1 MLYIYFHDS
10 LILAIVRIAPP
21 LFQPRTPQ
29 PQHTIENHHLPK
41 HSIQLLEKWVGTH
54 TLPKNTDSK
63 LTSSPGRFEITHSGP
78 IPAGVNKEKA
88 VAVLHDHDGY
98 FRAAEHYK
106 EHKQLPS
113 DSGKDHKVPSE
124 IQARAAA
131 SAADVKVY
139 TVRNDV
145 PNPVFDSKVN
155 TEYEVVDLVDGIWY
169 RASSAM
175 GVVNE
180 GLWTVEEGS
189 GGLELRVSIQVECNA
204 MLKGLV
210 KGQVQSGAEQIHK
223 NLIAVMEQ

>member
-1 MLYIYFHDS
+1 M
-10 LILAIVRIAPP
+10 
-21 LFQPRTPQ
+21 
-29 PQHTIENHHLPK
+29 
-41 HSIQLLEKWVGTH
+41 GG
-54 TLPKNTDSK
+54 
-63 LTSSPGRFEITHSGP
+63 PGRFEITHSGP
-78 IPAGVNKEKA
+78 IPAGVNREKA

-106 EHKQLPS
+106 EHKELPN
-113 DSGKDHKVPSE
+113 DGATDHKVPSV
-124 IQARAAA
+124 IQSR
-131 SAADVKVY
+131 SAGSGADVKVY

-155 TEYEVVDLVDGIWY
+155 TEYEVVDLVDGLWY

-180 GLWTVEEGS
+180 GLWTVDEGPD
-189 GGLELRVSIQVECNA
+189 GLQLKVSIQIDCNM

-223 NLIAVMEQ
+223 NLLASMEK

>member
-1 MLYIYFHDS
+1 MCILPS
-10 LILAIVRIAPP
+10 LWSLSVLHHHSSSPIHRNHRGHINQKTINSPSIHSSYKMGMYPYSNTVDRITADK
-21 LFQPRTPQ
+21 Q
-29 PQHTIENHHLPK
+29 
-41 HSIQLLEKWVGTH
+41 
-54 TLPKNTDSK
+54 
-63 LTSSPGRFEITHSGP
+63 PGRFEITHSGP

-113 DSGKDHKVPSE
+113 DSSKNHKVPSE
-124 IQARAAA
+124 IQARTVA
-131 SAADVKVY
+131 SAAADVKVY

-155 TEYEVVDLVDGIWY
+155 TEYEVVDLADGIWY

-175 GVVNE
+175 GVVYE

-189 GGLELRVSIQVECNA
+189 GGWSCA
-204 MLKGLV
+204 
-210 KGQVQSGAEQIHK
+210 
-223 NLIAVMEQ
+223 

>member
-1 MLYIYFHDS
+1 
-10 LILAIVRIAPP
+10 
-21 LFQPRTPQ
+21 
-29 PQHTIENHHLPK
+29 
-41 HSIQLLEKWVGTH
+41 
-54 TLPKNTDSK
+54 
-63 LTSSPGRFEITHSGP
+63 EITHSGP
-78 IPAGVNKEKA
+78 VPAGVNKEKA

-106 EHKQLPS
+106 EHKELPN
-113 DSGKDHKVPSE
+113 DSGTDHKVPSA
-124 IQARAAA
+124 IQSRSAG

-145 PNPVFDSKVN
+145 PNPVFDSKIN
-155 TEYEVVDLVDGIWY
+155 TQYEIVDLADGLWY

-180 GLWTVEEGS
+180 GLWTVEKGPD
-189 GGLELRVSIQVECNA
+189 GLDLKVSIQVECNA

-223 NLIAVMEQ
+223 NLLSVMA

>member
-1 MLYIYFHDS
+1 MD
-10 LILAIVRIAPP
+10 
-21 LFQPRTPQ
+21 
-29 PQHTIENHHLPK
+29 
-41 HSIQLLEKWVGTH
+41 
-54 TLPKNTDSK
+54 
-63 LTSSPGRFEITHSGP
+63 
-78 IPAGVNKEKA
+78 KEKA

-106 EHKQLPS
+106 EHKELPN
-113 DSGKDHKVPSE
+113 DSGADHKVPSA
-124 IQARAAA
+124 IQAR
-131 SAADVKVY
+131 SAGSGADVKVY
-139 TVRNDV
+139 AVRNDV

-155 TEYEVVDLVDGIWY
+155 TEYEVVDLADGIWY

-189 GGLELRVSIQVECNA
+189 GGLELRVNIQVECNA

-223 NLIAVMEQ
+223 NLLAVMA

>member
-1 MLYIYFHDS
+1 M
-10 LILAIVRIAPP
+10 
-21 LFQPRTPQ
+21 
-29 PQHTIENHHLPK
+29 
-41 HSIQLLEKWVGTH
+41 
-54 TLPKNTDSK
+54 
-63 LTSSPGRFEITHSGP
+63 GRFEITRSGP

-106 EHKQLPS
+106 EHKELPS
-113 DSGKDHKVPSE
+113 DSGADHKVPSA
-124 IQARAAA
+124 IQARSAG

-145 PNPVFDSKVN
+145 PNPVFDSNVN

-180 GLWTVEEGS
+180 GLWTVEEGP
-189 GGLELRVSIQVECNA
+189 GGLELRVNIQVDCNA

-210 KGQVQSGAEQIHK
+210 KGQVQSGVEQIHK
-223 NLIAVMEQ
+223 NLLAVMA